1 MVYCWRTRK
10 GSIGSQHTAAKESTD
25 IAFNAG
31 QLTEWPPVDSHNFFV
46 NHVGQTGALVS
57 EDGQVVLPGF
67 NSNERTIQSACWRQP
82 THSSKGT
89 QTTTL
94 IDIAS
99 NAGSRTVFT
108 KRPVISGWRRPG
120 V

>member
-46 NHVGQTGALVS
+46 NHVGQTGALAS
-57 EDGQVVLPGF
+57 QAGQGKRVLPGF
-67 NSNERTIQSACWRQP
+67 NCNEGAAQSVCWRQP
-82 THSSKGT
+82 AHSQHTGAREHT
-89 QTTTL
+89 QPRHVS
-94 IDIAS
+94 I
-99 NAGSRTVFT
+99 
-108 KRPVISGWRRPG
+108 
-120 V
+120 